1 MSDHL
6 PGVVKTDPKN
16 SSMTESASERIN
28 IFLTVDTQIINNY
41 FNSHDPAPIYK
52 RQISHQLEDYI
63 SACVRS
69 AKRYSVIF
77 YKFKCTSEIDKQY
90 AQPLMYAIRRHYS
103 LKKDV
108 RVKEFQKFKKRSWM
122 LLIVSLAVVLSAQGF
137 VPMLIDESNRFL
149 SALMHSLE
157 IFSWVLLWRPIDVLL
172 FYWNPHLKDISLLN
186 KLATSELILIESE
199 K

>member
-1 MSDHL
+1 
-6 PGVVKTDPKN
+6 
-16 SSMTESASERIN
+16 MTEAVSDRIN
-28 IFLTVDTQIINNY
+28 IFLTVDVQIMNTY

-52 RQISHQLEDYI
+52 RQLSHALEEYI
-63 SACVRS
+63 AAYIRS

-103 LKKDV
+103 QKKIT
-108 RVKEFQKFKKRSWM
+108 REKEFEKFKKRSWW
-122 LLIVSLAVVLSAQGF
+122 LLIVSLLVVLVCQGF
-137 VPMLIDESNRFL
+137 VPLLIDTENRL
-149 SALMHSLE
+149 LAALMNSLD

-172 FYWNPHLKDISLLN
+172 FSWNPHLKDISILN
-186 KLATSELILIESE
+186 KLATAELIIIESE

>member
-1 MSDHL
+1 
-6 PGVVKTDPKN
+6 
-16 SSMTESASERIN
+16 MTEPVSERVN

-52 RQISHQLEDYI
+52 RQLSHQLEDYI
-63 SACVRS
+63 AACTRQ

-90 AQPLMYAIRRHYS
+90 AQPLMYAIRRNY
-103 LKKDV
+103 LQKKNV
-108 RVKEFQKFKKRSWM
+108 REKEFERFKKRSWW
-122 LLIVSLAVVLSAQGF
+122 LLIASIAVVLVCQGF
-137 VPMLIDESNRFL
+137 IPLFIDEKNSFL
-149 SALMHSLE
+149 TALMHSLE

-172 FYWNPHLKDISLLN
+172 FSWNPHLRDISLLD
-186 KLATSELILIESE
+186 KLATAELIIIENE